1 MTKVKQNKKEKKE
14 KKPIQVVAI
23 VTPEGIEGSFIQEP
37 RKPLIVQFP
46 FSSSE
51 VKFTEPL
58 VQYDPNPP
66 LAPEPYDD
74 GNYFQINYEKQQQTE
89 EIVVADAEGWT
100 MEEDKKVE
108 PEGKEEKI
116 EVVEQ
121 KQEKVEIQTPV
132 SFTNGVELLLCYKT
146 KENET
151 FTPPEKTSVH
161 CFWCSQ
167 QFENSPCFLP
177 VKEESSIYHVY
188 GNFCTPH
195 CGLAYLLNEHIDSH
209 TRWERMALLH
219 RMYKTKNNR
228 IYPAPPRE
236 SLKAFGGPYSYEEY
250 RKICFDEKVR
260 VDIQTPPLVSIR
272 SILDTKP
279 VDFYDFT
286 MENNGGFSLDRFKN
300 WSEQGGAL
308 RLKRSKPL
316 KNRESTLNSCFQ
328 INIKKSS

>member
-1 MTKVKQNKKEKKE
+1 MTKIKQNKKEKKD

-23 VTPEGIEGSFIQEP
+23 VTPDGIEGNFIQEP
-37 RKPLIVQFP
+37 RKPLIIQFP
-46 FSSSE
+46 FSSAE

-58 VQYDPNPP
+58 AQYDPNPP

-74 GNYFQINYEKQQQTE
+74 GNYFQINYDKQINQEE
-89 EIVVADAEGWT
+89 EIVVADAEGWS
-100 MEEDKKVE
+100 M
-108 PEGKEEKI
+108 KEEQKKQEEEESKI
-116 EVVEQ
+116 EEV
-121 KQEKVEIQTPV
+121 KQEKVTEQIQTPI
-132 SFTNGVELLLCYKT
+132 SFTSGQELLVCYKT
-146 KENET
+146 NLNET
-151 FTPPEKTSVH
+151 FTPPEKTSIH

-167 QFENSPCFLP
+167 EFENSPCFLP
-177 VKEESSIYHVY
+177 VKEESDIYHVY

-195 CGLAYLLNEHIDSH
+195 CALAHLLNEHLDSH

-219 RMYKTKNNR
+219 RMYKTKSDR

-236 SLKAFGGPYSYEEY
+236 SLKCFGGPYSYEEY
-250 RKICFDEKVR
+250 RKICFDERVR

-328 INIKKSS
+328 INIKKN